1 MGKTIFISENQTMD
15 ETIEIQKEFA
25 GFSSFFSEIE
35 DSFLQEPSEK
45 TIQNILAFAGLSS
58 GLQ

>member
-1 MGKTIFISENQTMD
+1 MGKTIFISESLIMD
-15 ETIEIQKEFA
+15 ETIEFQKEFA

-35 DSFLQEPSEK
+35 DSSLQEPSEK
-45 TIQNILAFAGLSS
+45 TIENILAFAGLSS